1 VDITR
6 GILWWFN
13 IHLFQSTTMS
23 KLGVELNITAGG
35 IDNID
40 KVAEKVSSA
49 NTSLKQMKQELRNVT
64 NELLATEPGSE
75 KFVQLTQQAG
85 KLKDQMKDVAES
97 INANAGPAVESLGNN
112 FGLLTGKLQNLDFE
126 GAAESLKAIG
136 GNISNIK
143 FADFAKGIQSM
154 GSALASVG
162 KALLTNPIFLIAA
175 AIAAAVV
182 YAEELL
188 SLVDGVTAADE
199 QYLNQVKERAAL
211 SKQELDNVSN
221 QENILKKMGL
231 NEEQILKL
239 KIQKS
244 KVAISDLEAQIAT
257 QRAIAIQQIEAAKRN
272 QDILK
277 GIIQFITLPLQAIL
291 FTVDKIASIAGIDLN
306 LRDQLNEL
314 TSSLLF
320 DPEEIQAEAQKSIEE
335 SQKAIDTLKNQ
346 QAGYELAV
354 DSIRKTAADKAAAD
368 REKENQQIAANNQ
381 KRIEQEQKTQDAI
394 RQAREQRLN
403 DEEAL
408 AEEIFQLGLS
418 EQERE
423 LQAVRDTFFE
433 KITLAEQFGLDA
445 TALRK
450 EQAKREV
457 EIAKKYAEEEVEVVK
472 LTNAQK
478 LANAADTAQQLLG
491 VASSLSEAFGKDGKK
506 QFELNK
512 KFSIAQ
518 ALISTFLGVNAAL
531 TAGGNPAKL
540 ATGAQFVEAGVVLAT
555 GLANVAKIARTKFE
569 GGGSSG
575 GGGGSLSAAGASGG
589 GSTPSSGFGAF
600 NASLINN
607 RPPQMTPA
615 YVLAGDV
622 KSQGEARQKVEDR
635 ARL

>member
-1 VDITR
+1 
-6 GILWWFN
+6 
-13 IHLFQSTTMS
+13 MS

-75 KFVQLTQQAG
+75 KFVELTQQAG

-368 REKENQQIAANNQ
+368 RQKQLEDEK
-381 KRIEQEQKTQDAI
+381 RL
-394 RQAREQRLN
+394 LN
-403 DEEAL
+403 DRKKAVEESNKEINKIQKQS
-408 AEEIFQLGLS
+408 AEEGLKVVQQSELEKAAAAKQLADRIA
-418 EQERE
+418 EIDRQNQ
-423 LQAVRDTFFE
+423 LQRVT
-433 KITLAEQFGLDA
+433 
-445 TALRK
+445 
-450 EQAKREV
+450 
-457 EIAKKYAEEEVEVVK
+457 
-472 LTNAQK
+472 
-478 LANAADTAQQLLG
+478 NAADTAQQLLG